1 MIRLATFARRVALIG
16 LLHLFCAALPAAA
29 ADLAS
34 GAAVPPAPTISR
46 DEALAELKRVQAAL
60 DRIKQQ
66 ASAAT
71 SYKQLDALDESTQA

>member
-16 LLHLFCAALPAAA
+16 LLHLLCAALPAAA

-34 GAAVPPAPTISR
+34 GASVPPAPAISR

-66 ASAAT
+66 RRPRPPT
-71 SYKQLDALDESTQA
+71 SNWTRSTNRRKR